1 MAQLELKNICKGFD
15 HPVIDNLSLELEKG
29 EFFVIVGP
37 SGIGKTTLLRCIA
50 GLEKLDQGEIGPNLF
65 DQLQASVFNLMRAD
79 SYVKFKAR
87 FRCCWMNIV

>member
-37 SGIGKTTLLRCIA
+37 SNVSSDCL
-50 GLEKLDQGEIGPNLF
+50 
-65 DQLQASVFNLMRAD
+65 
-79 SYVKFKAR
+79 
-87 FRCCWMNIV
+87 

>member
-50 GLEKLDQGEIGPNLF
+50 GLEKDQEGKNKGPHLAEHSLQNLKCF
-65 DQLQASVFNLMRAD
+65 
-79 SYVKFKAR
+79 Y
-87 FRCCWMNIV
+87 WMNLSVIWTQK